1 MGKSLF
7 TFPYKNFES
16 TDSGIRQILISSGYK
31 EKIIDNEKVWKKGS
45 GFWSAMKLIKI
56 EYGNGSLKVWGW
68 VQTFDKPMDL
78 TGFIGIIPKKDVLN
92 TIEQIKCAIR

>member
-1 MGKSLF
+1 
-7 TFPYKNFES
+7 
-16 TDSGIRQILISSGYK
+16 
-31 EKIIDNEKVWKKGS
+31 
-45 GFWSAMKLIKI
+45 MKLIKI

-92 TIEQIKCAIR
+92 TIEQIKFAIR